1 MKRTISAALAA
12 AALAGLGGCAAAK
25 IDQAQATGTG
35 PTGFTA
41 AELAQGGDPAAISVT
56 QRQQL
61 GVPFDWEQTFSEGS
75 PSVQWRVTVDKVG
88 TETILKD
95 AADNPAWRGGED
107 QPMRIAARA
116 AAGKKFYVL
125 SATFENIG
133 RTPATAPPDFDDVIT
148 DKGRFRQTNDDDSTG
163 RNLTE
168 DAGTYP
174 INPGDSTKYS
184 KVWSV
189 PAGATATA
197 VLFPKTW
204 IGGGA
209 EVQVNLERSN
219 A

>member
-1 MKRTISAALAA
+1 MKRTMGVLALVSFAC
-12 AALAGLGGCAAAK
+12 LSGCAAAK
-25 IDQAQATGTG
+25 TDPAQAAGTA
-35 PTGFTA
+35 PTGFSA
-41 AELAQGGDPAAISVT
+41 AGLAGGGDPAAISVT
-56 QRQQL
+56 QRQEL

-88 TETILKD
+88 AETILKD

-107 QPMRIAARA
+107 QPMRIVARP

-148 DKGRFRQTNDDDSTG
+148 DKGRFLQTNDDDSTG

-168 DAGTYP
+168 DADTYP
-174 INPGDSTKYS
+174 INPGDSTKYF

-209 EVQVNLERSN
+209 EVQVNLESPS